1 MSLISTI
8 DEKVLVLNRGYSAV
22 RIVPARHAF
31 TLLCREAAEILSI
44 ENGNYLTYGLHDWM
58 DVAKLQKEFEPEKH
72 TWLRLPSLEVAI
84 PKIIRL
90 LTYDKF
96 VKPEVRLT
104 RRNLFSRDKNKC
116 QYCGKRFS
124 ATDLTLDH
132 VVPRVQGGGN
142 SWSNLVCACMKCN
155 TKKGGRTPRQAS
167 MHLIQKPFKPL
178 HCEARKLRIGPI
190 QYKSWKSFLQNAYWS
205 IELVED

>member
-22 RIVPARHAF
+22 RIVPARDAF
-31 TLLCREAAEILSI
+31 TLLCRQAAEILSI

-167 MHLIQKPFKPL
+167 MRLIQKPFKPL